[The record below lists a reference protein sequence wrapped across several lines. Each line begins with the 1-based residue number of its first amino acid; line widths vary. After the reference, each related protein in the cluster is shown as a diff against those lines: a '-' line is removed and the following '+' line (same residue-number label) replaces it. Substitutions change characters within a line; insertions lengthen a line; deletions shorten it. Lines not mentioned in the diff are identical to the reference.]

1 MSLFQLIAIPVIV
14 VMLAVSIRN
23 LFKAPARI
31 AATLFWVVL
40 WLATLFAV
48 IYPDTTSQL
57 ARALG
62 IHRGADL
69 LVYSAVITFIA
80 GFYVVSLRLRQM
92 SREITLLTREVA
104 LLEAERAKG
113 GVPTRQA

>member
-1 MSLFQLIAIPVIV
+1 MRLFQVIALPFIA

-23 LFKAPARI
+23 VFKVRARI
-31 AATLFWVVL
+31 ALALFWVLL
-40 WLATLFAV
+40 WLATLVAV
-48 IYPDTTSQL
+48 MYPNSTTQL

-62 IHRGADL
+62 IYRGADL
-69 LVYSAVITFIA
+69 LVYSAVLAFIL

-104 LLEAERAKG
+104 LLEAQRKADG
-113 GVPTRQA
+113 QPRLPS